1 MLEEFLEKYNYDLPE
16 GLVRKVPLAV
26 RHNSKLLVY
35 DTKNEKIYHDIFLNL
50 DKYLPENSKLILNK
64 TKVLPARIRALGS
77 HGGKWEIFLV
87 LNEWSGVGDVA
98 CFTQTAIS
106 KTKTRDNPKALY
118 SEIPGPKGQ
127 RVEIKIYKASDGITY
142 FKNEFSTPETLYKFL
157 EMYGETPVPNYLSEN
172 EDRARS
178 DLALFEKEIR
188 KRYQTVFAESGKSVA
203 APTASLHFTDEV
215 FKKLEDKN
223 ILPEYVNLEIGRGT
237 FSNITEKNLSEGKLH
252 KEYYSIPKRTIEV
265 LGNNNI
271 KIAVGTTAVRT
282 IESFGSTGRAVGETD
297 IFIKDNFNFK
307 YTDILITNFH
317 QPQTS
322 LMALVDSFLKH
333 KRAKYNITDIY
344 KIAIQNKYSFYSFG
358 DSMLII

>member
-1 MLEEFLEKYNYDLPE
+1 MLSEFLEKYSYELPE
-16 GLVRKVPLAV
+16 GLVRKVPLAL

-64 TKVLPARIRALGS
+64 TKVLPARLRARGEQA
-77 HGGKWEIFLV
+77 GKWEIFLV

-106 KTKTRDNPKALY
+106 KSKTRDNPKVLY
-118 SEIPGPKGQ
+118 SEILGPKGE
-127 RVEIKIYKASDGITY
+127 RVEMKIYKGSDGITY
-142 FKNEFSTPETLYKFL
+142 FKNVFSTPDELYNFL
-157 EMYGETPVPNYLSEN
+157 EKYGETPVPPYLLDEDIPLN
-172 EDRARS
+172 ETETRS
-178 DLALFEKEIR
+178 
-188 KRYQTVFAESGKSVA
+188 RYQTVFAESGKSVA
-203 APTASLHFTDEV
+203 APTASLHFTKEV
-215 FKKLEDKN
+215 FKKLENKN
-223 ILPEYVNLEIGRGT
+223 IQPEYVNLDIGRGT

-265 LGNNNI
+265 LDNTNI
-271 KIAVGTTAVRT
+271 IKVAVGTTTVRT
-282 IESFGSTGRAVGETD
+282 IETFGSTGRPVGETD

-333 KRAKYNITDIY
+333 KQAKYNITDIY

-358 DSMLII
+358 DSMLIF